1 MATVAMDMKGFEAA
15 LEQDGIVLI
24 DFWAS
29 WCMPCRAF
37 APIFE
42 AASKRHADVTWAKVD
57 TDANQELAGAV
68 GIRAIPTLMAFRD
81 GVLVFERSGVLPAA
95 ALDDLVK
102 QIRGLDMVAVKAEV
116 DRAHAEHAAELEA
129 EAE

>member
-1 MATVAMDMKGFEAA
+1 MTVAMDEKELERA
-15 LEQDGIVLI
+15 LDREGIVLV

-42 AASKRHADVTWAKVD
+42 AASRRHPDVTWAKVD
-57 TDANQELAGAV
+57 TDAERALASSV

-81 GVLVFERSGVLPAA
+81 GVLVFEQAGLLPAK
-95 ALDDLVK
+95 ALDELVAAIK
-102 QIRGLDMVAVKAEV
+102 LLDMTAVKAGLDEPQPT
-116 DRAHAEHAAELEA
+116 AP
-129 EAE
+129 